1 MKRYISGWG
10 RHATIE
16 ANIYRPN
23 SIANLRD
30 LLAKQVAFIPRGNGR
45 SYGDSAM
52 ATNVTSMLNFNCFSA
67 FDPISGQLSCEAG
80 VLLADII
87 NSFSASGWFLPVTAG
102 TKYISVAG
110 AIASDIHGKNH
121 HHVGCFSE
129 FVESFDLLL
138 ANGEIITC
146 SNTQH
151 PKIFHATCGGMGL
164 TGIILRARL
173 KLIKVSSTNICQTVI
188 KARHLDEII
197 ELFTQHGDAPYS
209 VAWIDCCAKGKNFG
223 RSLLMLG
230 EHAADRRY
238 VIADRTQ
245 KKIPVRLLANLLNR
259 HSIKLFNSY
268 YYHRP
273 RSVKTTVDYNAFF
286 YPLDHIAAWN
296 RMYGK
301 SGFIQYQFVIPNDR
315 AKVAMKKIVTA
326 IVDYGRGSFLA
337 VLKRLG
343 ASNNNL
349 LSFPCEGLT
358 LALDFK
364 IHHSLFAFLR
374 QLDHIVCEHGGRVYL
389 SKDAC
394 VDANSFATMYHQ
406 AETLRQLRAETGADR
421 IFHSLQ
427 SRRLNL

>member
-1 MKRYISGWG
+1 MKKYICGWG
-10 RHATIE
+10 RHAIIE
-16 ANIYRPN
+16 ANVYQPN
-23 SIANLRD
+23 DMTALRD
-30 LLAKQVAFIPRGNGR
+30 LLAKKIAFIPRGNGR

-52 ATNVTSMLNFNCFSA
+52 AGNVASMLNFNCFSA

-87 NSFSASGWFLPVTAG
+87 SSFISSGWFLPVTPG

-146 SNTQH
+146 SKTQH
-151 PKIFHATCGGMGL
+151 PTIFHATCGGMGL
-164 TGIILRARL
+164 TGIILRANL
-173 KLIKVSSTNICQTVI
+173 KLIKLPSTNIRQTVI

-197 ELFTQHGDAPYS
+197 ELFAQHDTAPYS

-230 EHAADRRY
+230 EPSLNREYY
-238 VIADRTQ
+238 VTDTVP
-245 KKIPVRLLANLLNR
+245 KKFPVRLPANLLNR
-259 HSIKLFNSY
+259 HAIKLFNSY

-273 RSVKTTVDYNAFF
+273 RSVNTTVDYNTFF

-296 RMYGK
+296 HMYGK
-301 SGFIQYQFVIPNDR
+301 NGFIQYQFVIPNDR
-315 AKVAMKKIVTA
+315 AKIALKKIISA
-326 IVDYGRGSFLA
+326 IVDYGHGSFLA
-337 VLKRLG
+337 VLKKLG
-343 ASNNNL
+343 AKNNNL

-364 IHHSLFAFLR
+364 MHHSLLAFLK
-374 QLDHIVCEHGGRVYL
+374 QLDCIVCDHDGRVYL

-394 VDANSFATMYHQ
+394 VDADSFAAMYRR

-427 SRRLNL
+427 SKRLNL